1 MNTALKA
8 LLDDGTGRF
17 DRAAL
22 ADAAKQFT
30 VCPFELGLDLSEW
43 CDVIIGDYNYLFDPV
58 VHLRRFFDSAGDWLF
73 LVDEAHNLP
82 ERARAMY
89 SARFCKSSLTE
100 QNAHSGGT
108 KAPSRPL

>member
-30 VCPFELGLDLSEW
+30 VLPLRAGAGSER
-43 CDVIIGDYNYLFDPV
+43 VVRLIIGDYNYLFDP
-58 VHLRRFFDSAGDWLF
+58 
-73 LVDEAHNLP
+73 
-82 ERARAMY
+82 
-89 SARFCKSSLTE
+89 
-100 QNAHSGGT
+100 
-108 KAPSRPL
+108 